1 MRDDNFLMQ
10 RLEQIWILL
19 FDEIPKMNKVV
30 IKFKGKSR
38 NRFGYIRKTG
48 NDSFIGINELFKFEI
63 VPEYIID
70 LTIAHE
76 LSHYAHGFNS
86 PLEKKYKHPHK
97 GGVVTKELKNRGF
110 DKMIKKE
117 KMFFRHEWPKIYE
130 QIVNFK
136 N

>member
-1 MRDDNFLMQ
+1 MRDDCFLKN
-10 RLEQIWILL
+10 RLEQIWLLL
-19 FDEIPKMNKVV
+19 FNEIPRLNNVV

-38 NRFGYIRKTG
+38 NRFGYIKKIGKDTL
-48 NDSFIGINELFKFEI
+48 IGINEFFRFEI

-76 LSHYAHGFNS
+76 LSHYTHGFNS
-86 PLEKKYKHPHK
+86 PLERKYNHPHK
-97 GGVVTKELKNRGF
+97 GGVVTKELRLRGF
-110 DKMIKKE
+110 EKMIKKE
-117 KMFFRHEWPKIYE
+117 KMFFKYEWPKIYE

>member
-1 MRDDNFLMQ
+1 MRDDNFLKI
-10 RLEQIWILL
+10 RLEQIWFIL
-19 FDEIPKMNKVV
+19 FNEVPKLNNVV

-38 NRFGYIRKTG
+38 NRFGYIKKINKDTL
-48 NDSFIGINELFKFEI
+48 IAINELFRFDI

-76 LSHYAHGFNS
+76 LIHYMHGFNS
-86 PLEKKYKHPHK
+86 PLEKRYKHPHK
-97 GGVVTKELKNRGF
+97 GGIVTKELKVRGF
-110 DKMIKKE
+110 DKMLRKE
-117 KMFFRHEWPKIYE
+117 KAFFRYEWPKIYE